1 MYPSHA
7 TATAAESALCSLQR
21 QSSRGLARDEERAVR
36 EALFAAAAPRP
47 AGLQRPELPAS
58 ERECDARLAQSAGRE
73 TKMRACGTRTVPLGM
88 RLERAHSSENVIV
101 DSRRQRE
108 FERER
113 PFGC

>member
-1 MYPSHA
+1 M
-7 TATAAESALCSLQR
+7 
-21 QSSRGLARDEERAVR
+21 R

-47 AGLQRPELPAS
+47 AGLKRPELPAS

-101 DSRRQRE
+101 DPRRQRE
-108 FERER
+108 FTRER

>member
-47 AGLQRPELPAS
+47 AGLKRPELPAS

-73 TKMRACGTRTVPLGM
+73 ADEVRACGTRTVPLGM
-88 RLERAHSSENVIV
+88 RLERAHSS
-101 DSRRQRE
+101 DHSSRRE
-108 FERER
+108 
-113 PFGC
+113 